1 MQMISLMDSLLKRV
15 NLDLRCTT
23 AVTLLLLGVPESCC
37 VPLSDVY
44 WRTTWI
50 AETGRIVPSRPRA
63 GVFRAAVLAC
73 SPQGHPPPQ
82 SHLSVFIET
91 RTTESVNEQGC
102 AARWQSNPTSQNRF
116 PPALHR
122 AASWFDFRL
131 HLMLLFPRLKPYG
144 ILATGPRTGLVEFV
158 SGSQPVSA
166 VLSAHNG
173 SILE

>member
-1 MQMISLMDSLLKRV
+1 MHRRPTPPVDTCTITLSVFHAVCYACQVIFKSGDDLRQDQLIMQMISLMDSLLKRV

-44 WRTTWI
+44 WRSTWI
-50 AETGRIVPSRPRA
+50 AETGRIVPSRSRA

-102 AARWQSNPTSQNRF
+102 AARWQSNPTSQTAF
-116 PPALHR
+116 LPP
-122 AASWFDFRL
+122 S
-131 HLMLLFPRLKPYG
+131 
-144 ILATGPRTGLVEFV
+144 TGPPLGLTFA
-158 SGSQPVSA
+158 ST
-166 VLSAHNG
+166 
-173 SILE
+173 